1 MPNQELVR
9 PSYFEVERGDLNSA
23 LAELAKRKPD
33 LIIEGGS
40 NNRTVLKA
48 LVQATLQAPYI
59 GLDLNPEIRDSKFT
73 QYGNCFRPEHAQPLI
88 THYNS
93 KRPALLSYYAL
104 EALLSDRLNHE
115 DRKDSKDRLAQSDIV
130 KFCTQLYK
138 VQFHIIM
145 GSYISDEMKL
155 FFQRSHQAGWRI
167 RDFGQG
173 DLILM
178 TR

>member
-1 MPNQELVR
+1 MQEKR
-9 PSYFEVERGDLNSA
+9 YPVERIDGDLEAA
-23 LAELAKRKPD
+23 LAELSRLQPD
-33 LIIEGGS
+33 VIIEGGS
-40 NNRTVLKA
+40 NNRAYLKT
-48 LVQATLQAPYI
+48 LVQATLHNPYI

-73 QYGNCFRPEHAQPLI
+73 HYGNCFRPEHVQPLI
-88 THYNS
+88 TQYNS

-115 DRKDSKDRLAQSDIV
+115 DRKDSEDRLALSVIV

-145 GSYISDEMKL
+145 GRYISDEMEL
-155 FFQRSHQAGWRI
+155 FFERSHKAGWHI

-178 TR
+178 TRE